1 MSHRPLKQLHQGN
14 RHCHLLGTAPLPT
27 LPQTAKFGEPIGR
40 TTCII
45 LVKEYGRWER
55 V

>member
-1 MSHRPLKQLHQGN
+1 MEN
-14 RHCHLLGTAPLPT
+14 RHCRLLEPAPLPT
-27 LPQTAKFGEPIGR
+27 LPQTAKSGEPIGR

-45 LVKEYGRWER
+45 PMKEYGRWER